1 MKRESSRSQQLV
13 PYMSGEQEN
22 NQLFPSASNQVA
34 LKMERVNWDVEG
46 SLSCSDIDDDIIEDM
61 ILNDEEKRLKKHIW
75 DSLNK
80 DWLKQ

>member
-22 NQLFPSASNQVA
+22 SSASNQVA